1 MMRKLRLFFI
11 FFTVLALNGHTQT
24 SCGSCKDV
32 IFIVDNSGSIDD
44 WEFSTM
50 QTSIDQLSNQILAAN
65 PTTRIAVV
73 QYGGIDITLSP
84 GLYDIS
90 IPFSSNP
97 ATVASWNRVYGPVSS
112 IWNDYLP
119 ASMASMRQDGI
130 WNAGGQ
136 LDLVSS
142 PCNPVFIVFTD
153 AYGNAETWGSTLFN
167 AGGLPG
173 LAGYGEYNFMKTTY
187 SANFIVY
194 HVTADDPTGAPPVG
208 AAIASVGGSYNGVID
223 ANPGDPEGSQTVPR
237 NYYTGSFQFN
247 QITVDDILY
256 SMANTQSSFTYT
268 DNCTGDVDF
277 QSTSTSSQA
286 IISWQWDFGD
296 GSPTSSVENP
306 SHTFAEGQY
315 DVTLIVEGDLG
326 CKDTI
331 VQTLDIVNIVPIT
344 GSDTTIC
351 SGDQITIGSQA
362 IAGQSYSW
370 SPATGLSSATA
381 AQPTASPI
389 NNTTYSLV
397 ITGASGCETSA
408 ETISITVSASP
419 SINITG
425 NQAICAGEDVQI
437 GPTNVPTFN
446 YSWSPT
452 TNLSNAAVAQPL
464 ASPSSTTT
472 YTVTATSANGCTG
485 TASTTVTVHALP
497 NVSAG
502 PDQQIC
508 LGDTVLLS
516 GSGAQTYSWNNGVS
530 NGDEFVPNVGNLNYT
545 VTGTDAFGCTNTD
558 QLSINTY
565 SLPSADFTV
574 DNQVMSS
581 IDPTV
586 EFTNTSS
593 NAVSYLWDFG
603 DGIGTSTDVS
613 PEYEYGEDEFGGM
626 PVMLI
631 ATSADGCVDTA
642 FMFLIVNEETIF
654 YVPNAFTPNG
664 DEFNNDFKPVITSGY
679 DIYNYSFLVFDR
691 WGEVIFESKD
701 PSQGWDGTCSGS
713 LVQSGT
719 YVWKIS
725 LKVKNNDDR
734 KAYEGHVT
742 VLR

>member
-1 MMRKLRLFFI
+1 MMRNLRLTFI
-11 FFTVLALNGHTQT
+11 LTLLISCKFHAQT

-97 ATVASWNRVYGPVSS
+97 ATVASWNRVYGPVSN

-119 ASMASMRQDGI
+119 ASMASMRLDGI
-130 WNAGGQ
+130 WNAGGS

-142 PCNPVFIVFTD
+142 PCNPVFILFTD

-173 LAGYGEYNFMKTTY
+173 FAGYGEYNHMKTTY
-187 SANFIVY
+187 NANFIVY

-223 ANPGDPEGSQTVPR
+223 PNPGDPEGSQTVPR

-268 DNCTGDVDF
+268 DDCSGNVDF
-277 QSTSTSSQA
+277 ESTSTSSQT
-286 IISWQWDFGD
+286 IISWEWDFGD
-296 GSPTSSVENP
+296 GSATSSVENP
-306 SHTFAEGQY
+306 SHTYSPGQY
-315 DVTLIVEGDLG
+315 DVTLVVEGDLG
-326 CKDTI
+326 CRDTI
-331 VQTLDIVNIVPIT
+331 VQTLDIVQIVPVT
-344 GSDTTIC
+344 GTDTTIC
-351 SGDQITIGSQA
+351 SGENVTLGSPSVS
-362 IAGQSYSW
+362 GQTYSW
-370 SPATGLSSATA
+370 TPATGLSSANA
-381 AQPTASPI
+381 AQPVATPI
-389 NNTTYSLV
+389 NTITYTLV
-397 ITGASGCETSA
+397 ITGSNGCETA
-408 ETISITVSASP
+408 GETVQITVAPSP
-419 SINITG
+419 VATMNSS
-425 NQAICAGEDVQI
+425 QEICVGEDVQI
-437 GPTNVPTFN
+437 GPTSVSSLS
-446 YSWSPT
+446 YSWSPI
-452 TNLSNAAVAQPL
+452 TNLSSNTIAQPL
-464 ASPSSTTT
+464 ASPPTTTT

-485 TASTTVTVHALP
+485 TASTTVTVHPLP
-497 NVSAG
+497 TVSAG

-508 LGDTVLLS
+508 LGDTVILS

-530 NGDEFVPNVGNLNYT
+530 NGDEFVPNVGNLSYT

-558 QLSINTY
+558 LLNINTY
-565 SLPSADFTV
+565 NLPVADFTV

-581 IDPTV
+581 IDPSV
-586 EFTNTSS
+586 EFTNNSS
-593 NAVSYLWDFG
+593 NAVSYFWDFG
-603 DGIGTSTDVS
+603 DNTGTSTEVS
-613 PEYEYGEDEFGGM
+613 PSYEYGEDQFGGM

-631 ATSADGCVDTA
+631 ATSPDGCVDTA

-679 DIYNYSFLVFDR
+679 DIYNFSFLIFDR
-691 WGEVIFESKD
+691 WGEQIFESKD
-701 PSQGWDGTCSGS
+701 PSQGWDGTCNGS
-713 LVQSGT
+713 IVQNGT
-719 YVWKIS
+719 YVWKVS

-734 KAYEGHVT
+734 KIYEGHLT

>member
-1 MMRKLRLFFI
+1 MRRLILSLFLI
-11 FFTVLALNGHTQT
+11 IHTSGISQT
-24 SCGSCKDV
+24 TCGSCKDV

-50 QTSIDQLSNQILAAN
+50 QTSIDQLSNQILAEN
-65 PTTRIAVV
+65 PTTRIAVI
-73 QYGGIDITLSP
+73 QYGGIDLTLSP

-90 IPFSSNP
+90 VPFSSNP
-97 ATVASWNRVYGPVSS
+97 AIVTAWNRVYGPVSN
-112 IWNDYLP
+112 IYNDYLP
-119 ASMASMRQDGI
+119 ASLHSMRQDGV
-130 WNAGGQ
+130 WNIGGS

-142 PCNPVFIVFTD
+142 PCNPVFILFTD
-153 AYGNAETWGSTLFN
+153 AYGNSESWGSTLFN

-173 LAGYGEYNFMKTTY
+173 FIDYGEYNHLKTTY
-187 SANFIVY
+187 NAKFIVY
-194 HVTADDPTGAPPVG
+194 HVINDDPVGAPPVG
-208 AAIASVGGSYNGVID
+208 AAISSVGGSYNGPID
-223 ANPGDPEGSQTVPR
+223 VNTGDPEGSQTIPR
-237 NYYTGSFQFN
+237 NYYIGSFQFN
-247 QITVDDILY
+247 QVTVDEILF
-256 SMANTQSSFTYT
+256 SMANTQSSFTYI
-268 DNCTGDVDF
+268 DDCSGDVDF
-277 QSTSTSSQA
+277 ESTSTSSQT
-286 IISWQWDFGD
+286 IISWEWDFGD
-296 GSPTSSVENP
+296 GSAISNLENP

-331 VQTLDIVNIVPIT
+331 VQTLNIEHIVPNA

-351 SGDQITIGSQA
+351 SGEGVMIGSA
-362 IAGQSYSW
+362 ANTGQTYAW
-370 SPATGLSSATA
+370 TPPTGLSSATS
-381 AQPTASPI
+381 AQPTASPTTT
-389 NNTTYSLV
+389 TTYSLV
-397 ITGASGCETSA
+397 VTGASGCET
-408 ETISITVSASP
+408 ETETVVVTVSTSP
-419 SINITG
+419 SITMTA
-425 NQAICAGEDVQI
+425 NQTICAGEDVQI
-437 GPTNVPTFN
+437 GPAPVSTVN

-452 TNLSNAAVAQPL
+452 TNLSNAAVSQPQ

-530 NGDEFVPNVGNLNYT
+530 NGDEFVPNIGNINYT

-558 QLSINTY
+558 QLTINTY

-574 DNQVMSS
+574 DNQVISS

-603 DGIGTSTDVS
+603 DEMGTSTDVS
-613 PEYEYGEDEFGGM
+613 PSYEYGEDQFGGI

-631 ATSADGCVDTA
+631 ATSSDGCVDTA
-642 FMFLIVNEETIF
+642 FMFLIINEETIF

-679 DIYNYSFLVFDR
+679 DIYNYSFLLFDR
-691 WGEVIFESKD
+691 WGKVIFESKD
-701 PSQGWDGTCSGS
+701 PSQGWDGTFNGS